1 MSNLPTTTTD
11 EKAAKALA
19 ALETLT
25 GWARENFGE
34 DVVDAIDKLAHTV
47 RADLKN
53 MSFVIDHLT
62 QRLIN
67 SEAYAGEL
75 ESQRDFISDRL
86 MVAETAA
93 RSALLKEIAED
104 ASRTLGIPIIQAT
117 SLLVAMRGGYDH
129 ILSEYPIER
138 LSEVSEEISDAL
150 RLEETPLSEPVP
162 YLPDDFDPETEDG
175 E

>member
-34 DVVDAIDKLAHTV
+34 DVITAIEDLAVIV
-47 RADLKN
+47 RRDIKTMSDL
-53 MSFVIDHLT
+53 IDHLT
-62 QRLIN
+62 RRAV
-67 SEAYAGEL
+67 EAITYAHEL
-75 ESQRDFISDRL
+75 ENQRDFISDRL

-104 ASRTLGIPIIQAT
+104 ASRTLGIPISQAT
-117 SLLVAMRGGYDH
+117 HLIVAMRGGYDH

-162 YLPDDFDPETEDG
+162 YLPDDFDSED
-175 E
+175 EE